1 MLRRLFLPVERRWR
15 SRGHGVHSP
24 FAYRFITST
33 LHNRCAYYS
42 YGDIAEEAPT
52 RRDAVIAERLFRII
66 LSFRPRA
73 VARYGATTPCVEEAI
88 AAATAGYRVASETG
102 FSIVTSA
109 TALDMP
115 HLSDVTVFL
124 NMWNADMQRLFERL
138 ESGLEYGMT
147 FVGRDM
153 AVAVNLPTLP
163 RQRFN
168 VNI

>member
-33 LHNRCAYYS
+33 LHNPCAYYA
-42 YGDIAEEAPT
+42 YGDIADEAPT
-52 RRDAVIAERLFRII
+52 RRDAVTAERLFRII

-73 VARYGATTPCVEEAI
+73 VARYGATTPCVEEAV

-109 TALDMP
+109 TALDTGNIA
-115 HLSDVTVFL
+115 DVVVFL
-124 NMWNADMQRLFERL
+124 NMRDEAMQRLFSTL
-138 ESGLEYGMT
+138 ESGMEYGMT

-153 AVAVNLPTLP
+153 AVAVILPTLP